1 MTAAMMTILIVIM
14 VNICDTSLT
23 LIIKGN
29 FVLKLVLA
37 LALLTSL
44 FEIGNQPSQ
53 LDCVLSLSV
62 Y

>member
-1 MTAAMMTILIVIM
+1 MTAAMMTLLIVIM